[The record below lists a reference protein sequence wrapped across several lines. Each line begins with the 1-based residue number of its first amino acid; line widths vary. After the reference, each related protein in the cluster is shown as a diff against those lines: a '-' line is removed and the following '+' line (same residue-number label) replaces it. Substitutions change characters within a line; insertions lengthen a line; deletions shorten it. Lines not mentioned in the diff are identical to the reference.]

1 MLIFY
6 IYKFLRVWGV
16 FASVT
21 LLFSVL
27 ISLTC
32 NNIFK
37 VMGKNK
43 MQGYIPVYNLFNLLD
58 IVNLNRICFILLVLP
73 LSNILMIYI
82 ILYRI
87 SIIFH
92 TNKTFSVGLLVMPVI
107 FLPMLN
113 FSNKLDIR
121 PRKEVEEEEL
131 KKSSINLMTD
141 EELKELNNSQS
152 EEIKVDNVFK
162 RSVDVKEEVPTFKA
176 NKIKYDE
183 MLLSD
188 RDNNKKEI
196 DKLEINDI
204 NKKDIIEE
212 DDNIE
217 IVEL

>member
-58 IVNLNRICFILLVLP
+58 IVNLNRMCFILLVLP

-113 FSNKLDIR
+113 FSNKLDVR

-183 MLLSD
+183 MLLND

>member
-58 IVNLNRICFILLVLP
+58 IVNLNRMCFILLVLP

-92 TNKTFSVGLLVMPVI
+92 TNRTFSVGLLVMPVI

-113 FSNKLDIR
+113 FSNKLDVR

-131 KKSSINLMTD
+131 KKNSINLMTD

>member
-21 LLFSVL
+21 VLFSVL

-58 IVNLNRICFILLVLP
+58 IVNLNRMCFILLVLP

-183 MLLSD
+183 MLLNDS
-188 RDNNKKEI
+188 NEHKKEI
-196 DKLEINDI
+196 DKLEISDI
-204 NKKDIIEE
+204 NKKDIVDE

>member
-6 IYKFLRVWGV
+6 IYKFLRIWGV

-58 IVNLNRICFILLVLP
+58 IVNLNRMCFILLVLP

-141 EELKELNNSQS
+141 EELEELNNSQS

-183 MLLSD
+183 MLLND

>member
-58 IVNLNRICFILLVLP
+58 IVNLNRMCFILLVLP

-113 FSNKLDIR
+113 FSNKLDVR

-196 DKLEINDI
+196 DKLETNDI

>member
-21 LLFSVL
+21 MLFSVL

-58 IVNLNRICFILLVLP
+58 IVNLNRMCFILLVLP

-183 MLLSD
+183 MLLND

>member
-21 LLFSVL
+21 MLFSVL

-58 IVNLNRICFILLVLP
+58 IVNLNRMCFILLVLP

-113 FSNKLDIR
+113 FSDKLDIR
-121 PRKEVEEEEL
+121 PKKEVEEEEL

-183 MLLSD
+183 MLLND

>member
-6 IYKFLRVWGV
+6 IYKFLRIWGV

-27 ISLTC
+27 VSLTC

-43 MQGYIPVYNLFNLLD
+43 IQGYIPVYNLLNLLD
-58 IVNLNRICFILLVLP
+58 IVNLSRLNFLLLIFP
-73 LSNILMIYI
+73 ISNILIIYI
-82 ILYRI
+82 ILYRL

-92 TNKTFSVGLLVMPVI
+92 TNKLFTIGLLLFPVI

-113 FSNKLDIR
+113 FSDKLDIR
-121 PRKEVEEEEL
+121 PKKEVEEEEL
-131 KKSSINLMTD
+131 KKSSINLMTN

-162 RSVDVKEEVPTFKA
+162 RSAVVKEEVPAFKA

-183 MLLSD
+183 MLLNDS
-188 RDNNKKEI
+188 NEHKKEI
-196 DKLEINDI
+196 DKLEISDI
-204 NKKDIIEE
+204 NKKDIVDE

>member
-6 IYKFLRVWGV
+6 IYKFLRIWGI

-43 MQGYIPVYNLFNLLD
+43 IQGYIPVYNLFNLLD
-58 IVNLNRICFILLVLP
+58 IVNISRLNFLLLIFP
-73 LSNILMIYI
+73 ISNILIIYI
-82 ILYRI
+82 ILYRL

-92 TNKTFSVGLLVMPVI
+92 TNKLFTIGLLLFPVI

-131 KKSSINLMTD
+131 KKSSINLMTN
-141 EELKELNNSQS
+141 EELNELNNSQS

-183 MLLSD
+183 MLLND
-188 RDNNKKEI
+188 EEETKKEI
-196 DKLEINDI
+196 DKLEISDI
-204 NKKDIIEE
+204 NKKDIVDE

>member
-58 IVNLNRICFILLVLP
+58 IVNLNRMCFILLVLP

-82 ILYRI
+82 ILCRI

-183 MLLSD
+183 MLLND

>member
-27 ISLTC
+27 VSLTC

-58 IVNLNRICFILLVLP
+58 IVNINRLNFLLLIFP
-73 LSNILMIYI
+73 ISNILIIYI
-82 ILYRI
+82 ILYRL
-87 SIIFH
+87 SIVFH
-92 TNKTFSVGLLVMPVI
+92 TNRLFTIGLLLLPIV
-107 FLPMLN
+107 FLPILN
-113 FSNKLDIR
+113 YSPNISDMT
-121 PRKEVEEEEL
+121 KEKNEQDEL
-131 KKSSINLMTD
+131 KKDSINLMTN
-141 EELKELNNSQS
+141 EELMNLNKEEDNTV
-152 EEIKVDNVFK
+152 KVDNVFK
-162 RSVDVKEEVPTFKA
+162 KSEVVKEDVPIFKA
-176 NKIKYDE
+176 NKIKYEE
-183 MLLSD
+183 MLLND
-188 RDNNKKEI
+188 EEETKKEI
-196 DKLEINDI
+196 DKLEVNDI
-204 NKKDIIEE
+204 NKKEIFEE

>member
-6 IYKFLRVWGV
+6 IYKFLRIWGV

-58 IVNLNRICFILLVLP
+58 IVNLNRMCFILLVLP

-121 PRKEVEEEEL
+121 PTKEVEEEEL

-183 MLLSD
+183 MLLND

>member
-21 LLFSVL
+21 MLFSVL

-43 MQGYIPVYNLFNLLD
+43 MQRYIPVYNLFNLLD
-58 IVNLNRICFILLVLP
+58 IVNLNRMCFILLVLP

-113 FSNKLDIR
+113 FSDKLDIR
-121 PRKEVEEEEL
+121 PKKEVEEEEL

-183 MLLSD
+183 MLLND

>member
-92 TNKTFSVGLLVMPVI
+92 TNKIFSIGLLVMPVI

-183 MLLSD
+183 MLLND

>member
-6 IYKFLRVWGV
+6 IYKFLRIWGV

-58 IVNLNRICFILLVLP
+58 IVNLNRMCFILLVLP

-183 MLLSD
+183 MLLND

-212 DDNIE
+212 DVNIE

>member
-21 LLFSVL
+21 VLFSVL

-58 IVNLNRICFILLVLP
+58 IVNLNRMCFILLVLP

-141 EELKELNNSQS
+141 EELKKLNNSQS

-162 RSVDVKEEVPTFKA
+162 RNVDVKEEVPTFKA

-183 MLLSD
+183 MLLND

>member
-1 MLIFY
+1 
-6 IYKFLRVWGV
+6 
-16 FASVT
+16 
-21 LLFSVL
+21 
-27 ISLTC
+27 
-32 NNIFK
+32 
-37 VMGKNK
+37 
-43 MQGYIPVYNLFNLLD
+43 
-58 IVNLNRICFILLVLP
+58 
-73 LSNILMIYI
+73 MIYI

-183 MLLSD
+183 MLLND

-204 NKKDIIEE
+204 NKE

>member
-58 IVNLNRICFILLVLP
+58 IVNLNRMCFILLVLP

-92 TNKTFSVGLLVMPVI
+92 TNKIFSVGLLVMPVL

-113 FSNKLDIR
+113 FSNKLDVR

-141 EELKELNNSQS
+141 EELKKLNNSQS

-183 MLLSD
+183 MLLND

>member
-58 IVNLNRICFILLVLP
+58 IVNLNRMCFILLVLP

-113 FSNKLDIR
+113 FSDKLDIR
-121 PRKEVEEEEL
+121 PKKEVEEEEL
-131 KKSSINLMTD
+131 KKSSINLMTN

-162 RSVDVKEEVPTFKA
+162 RSAVVKEEVPTFKA

-183 MLLSD
+183 MLLNDS
-188 RDNNKKEI
+188 NEHKKEV
-196 DKLEINDI
+196 DKLEISDI
-204 NKKDIIEE
+204 NKKDIVDE

>member
-21 LLFSVL
+21 VLFSVL

>member
-58 IVNLNRICFILLVLP
+58 IVNLNRMCFILLVLP

-92 TNKTFSVGLLVMPVI
+92 TNKIFSIGLLVMPVI

-141 EELKELNNSQS
+141 EELKKLNNSQS

-183 MLLSD
+183 MLLND

>member
-58 IVNLNRICFILLVLP
+58 IVNISRLNFLLLIFP
-73 LSNILMIYI
+73 ISNILIIYI
-82 ILYRI
+82 ILYRL

-92 TNKTFSVGLLVMPVI
+92 TNKLFTIGLLLFPVI

-131 KKSSINLMTD
+131 KKSSINLMTN
-141 EELKELNNSQS
+141 EELNELNNSQS

-183 MLLSD
+183 MLLNDS
-188 RDNNKKEI
+188 NEHKKEI
-196 DKLEINDI
+196 DKLEISDI
-204 NKKDIIEE
+204 NKKDIVDE

>member
-58 IVNLNRICFILLVLP
+58 IVNLNRMCFILLVLP

-92 TNKTFSVGLLVMPVI
+92 TNKTFSVGLLVMPVL

-113 FSNKLDIR
+113 FSNKLDVR

-183 MLLSD
+183 MLLND

>member
-6 IYKFLRVWGV
+6 IYKFLRIWGV

-58 IVNLNRICFILLVLP
+58 IVNLNRMCFILLVLP

-183 MLLSD
+183 MLLND

>member
-21 LLFSVL
+21 MLFSVL

-58 IVNLNRICFILLVLP
+58 IVNLNRMCFILLVLP

-113 FSNKLDIR
+113 FSNKLDVR

-162 RSVDVKEEVPTFKA
+162 RSVGVKEEVPTFKA

>member
-6 IYKFLRVWGV
+6 IYKFLRIWGV

-21 LLFSVL
+21 MLFSVL

-58 IVNLNRICFILLVLP
+58 IVNLNRMCFILLVLP

-183 MLLSD
+183 MLLND

>member
-58 IVNLNRICFILLVLP
+58 IVNLNRMCFILLVLP

-92 TNKTFSVGLLVMPVI
+92 TNKIFSIGLLVMPVI

-183 MLLSD
+183 MLLND

>member
-21 LLFSVL
+21 MLFSVL

-58 IVNLNRICFILLVLP
+58 IVNLNRMCFILLVLP

-92 TNKTFSVGLLVMPVI
+92 TNKIFSIGLLVMPVI

-183 MLLSD
+183 MLLND

>member
-58 IVNLNRICFILLVLP
+58 IVNLNRMCFILLVLP

-113 FSNKLDIR
+113 FSNKLDVR

>member
-58 IVNLNRICFILLVLP
+58 IVNLNRMCFILLVLP

-183 MLLSD
+183 MLLND

>member
-58 IVNLNRICFILLVLP
+58 IVNLNRMCFILLVLP

-183 MLLSD
+183 MLLND

-204 NKKDIIEE
+204 NKKDIVDE

>member
-6 IYKFLRVWGV
+6 IYKFLRIWGI

-43 MQGYIPVYNLFNLLD
+43 IQGYIPVYNLLNLLD
-58 IVNLNRICFILLVLP
+58 IVNLNRMCFILLVLP

-113 FSNKLDIR
+113 FSDKLDIR
-121 PRKEVEEEEL
+121 PKKEVEEEEL
-131 KKSSINLMTD
+131 KKSSINLMTN

-183 MLLSD
+183 MLLND

>member
-58 IVNLNRICFILLVLP
+58 IVNLNRMCFILLVLP

-92 TNKTFSVGLLVMPVI
+92 TNKTISVGLLVMPVL

-121 PRKEVEEEEL
+121 PGKEVEEEEL

-183 MLLSD
+183 MLLND

>member
-113 FSNKLDIR
+113 FSNKLDVR

>member
-58 IVNLNRICFILLVLP
+58 IVNLNRMCFILLVLP

-113 FSNKLDIR
+113 FSNNLDVR

-183 MLLSD
+183 MLLND

>member
-21 LLFSVL
+21 MLFSVL

-58 IVNLNRICFILLVLP
+58 IVNLNRMCFILLVLP

-107 FLPMLN
+107 FLPVLN
-113 FSNKLDIR
+113 FSDKLDIR
-121 PRKEVEEEEL
+121 PKKEVEEEEL
-131 KKSSINLMTD
+131 KKSSIDLMTD

-183 MLLSD
+183 MLLNDS
-188 RDNNKKEI
+188 NEHKKEI
-196 DKLEINDI
+196 DKLEISDI
-204 NKKDIIEE
+204 NKKDIVDE

>member
-6 IYKFLRVWGV
+6 IYKFLRIWGI

-43 MQGYIPVYNLFNLLD
+43 IQGYIPVYNLFNLLD
-58 IVNLNRICFILLVLP
+58 IVNISRLNFLLLIFP
-73 LSNILMIYI
+73 ISNILIIYI
-82 ILYRI
+82 ILYRL

-92 TNKTFSVGLLVMPVI
+92 TNKLFTIGLLLFPVI

-113 FSNKLDIR
+113 FSNKLDVR

-131 KKSSINLMTD
+131 KKSSINLMTN
-141 EELKELNNSQS
+141 EELNELNNSQS

-183 MLLSD
+183 MLLNDS
-188 RDNNKKEI
+188 NEHKKEI
-196 DKLEINDI
+196 DKLEISDI
-204 NKKDIIEE
+204 NKKDIIDE

>member
-6 IYKFLRVWGV
+6 IYKFLRIWGV

-43 MQGYIPVYNLFNLLD
+43 IQGYIPVYNLFNLLD
-58 IVNLNRICFILLVLP
+58 IVNISRLNFLLLIFP
-73 LSNILMIYI
+73 ISNILIIYI
-82 ILYRI
+82 ILYRL

-92 TNKTFSVGLLVMPVI
+92 TNKLFTIGLLLFPVI

-113 FSNKLDIR
+113 FSDKLDIR
-121 PRKEVEEEEL
+121 PKKEVEEEEL
-131 KKSSINLMTD
+131 KKSSINLMTN

-162 RSVDVKEEVPTFKA
+162 RSAVVKEEVPTFKA

>member
-58 IVNLNRICFILLVLP
+58 IVNLNRMCFILLVLP